1 MAETT
6 GYSETTDNGN
16 RRIDLDFKGGES
28 LLAFNFTFIPT
39 SQKSNAVRF
48 NFNIKTFLIKSIIIT
63 VNEIGRILILE
74 NGISQNI
81 TNLMKGHFYYF

>member
-6 GYSETTDNGN
+6 GHDTISDNGFSKIFIN
-16 RRIDLDFKGGES
+16 FNKEENKTSELS
-28 LLAFNFTFIPT
+28 FNFTFIPI
-39 SQKSNAVRF
+39 SPKSNAVRF
-48 NFNIKTFLIKSIIIT
+48 KFDIKTFMIFNITIT

-81 TNLMKGHFYYF
+81 TNLMMG